1 MDPRISQLIAVSR
14 LHDQTRA
21 AAAAKDAKAVKRE
34 RRRPTQP
41 APQDGRF
48 VRSPGTSTTPTR

>member
-21 AAAAKDAKAVKRE
+21 AAAAKDANAVKRE
-34 RRRPTQP
+34 QRRRLSPP
-41 APQDGRF
+41 RKDGRF
-48 VRSPGTSTTPTR
+48 VRRSGTSTTPTR

>member
-21 AAAAKDAKAVKRE
+21 AAAVKDAKAVKRE
-34 RRRPTQP
+34 QSQAQP
-41 APQDGRF
+41 AARGRRF
-48 VRSPGTSTTPTR
+48 VRRSRPSTTPTR